1 MVGGAGSLEARPG
14 VQLIDTPD
22 FPEANKPE
30 AGAGRSALNALRAES
45 SLDWTF
51 LSPSA
56 VIAPG
61 ARTGKFRIG
70 GDTLIVDE
78 HGQSR
83 ISAED
88 YAVAMLDEI
97 ENPKHR
103 NTRFTVGY

>member
-22 FPEANKPE
+22 FPEAHKPE
-30 AGAGRSALNALRAES
+30 AGAGRSALNTLRAKS

-61 ARTGKFRIG
+61 ARTGKFRLGKDAVLIG
-70 GDTLIVDE
+70 ADGK
-78 HGQSR
+78 SR
-83 ISAED
+83 ISIPD
-88 YAVAMLDEI
+88 YAIALVDELETPRHI
-97 ENPKHR
+97 R
-103 NTRFTVGY
+103 QRFTVGY